1 MQDLVTKT
9 YSVFDALKLALR
21 KGLSFAIY
29 RLPAQE
35 EITLII
41 QKDHDLRELASL
53 ADVPDEEGFLVAP
66 FAVENGDK
74 TYFLRPDY
82 LIRNSIGGQQYKE
95 LADLDLPVPDRTNDT
110 SPTDISR
117 DEYIRQTD
125 DTIQLIREGEYDKV
139 VLSRAKTVKGS
150 YKSELKM
157 IYHLLCASYPNA
169 FVYLFSL
176 RGKCWMGA
184 SPEPLVCTHEKEL
197 CTVSLASTR
206 PYSKENQDLTNW
218 NTKELQEQDYVTEY
232 IENILDDYGIKGFMK
247 LGPYTKKAGRL
258 LHLRTDFRLPVESV
272 GDKIPSLVSALH
284 PTSAV
289 CGMPM
294 EKSLK
299 YIKHTEPHNREY
311 YAGFLGPMRI
321 DDHLQLFVN
330 LRCMK
335 VLENEVVLY
344 VGGGITSDSV
354 AADEWEETEIKAD
367 TLLSILQQI
376 E

>member
-1 MQDLVTKT
+1 MQEQVKKT

-41 QKDHDLRELASL
+41 QKDHKIRELESL
-53 ADVPDEEGFLVAP
+53 ADVPDEKGFLVAP
-66 FAVENGDK
+66 FAAENGDK

-82 LIRNSIGGQQYKE
+82 LIRNSVGEDEYRE
-95 LADLDLPVPDRTNDT
+95 LEELDLPIPDTVKAKT
-110 SPTDISR
+110 PADISR
-117 DEYIRQTD
+117 EDYLRQTN
-125 DTIQLIREGEYDKV
+125 DTIQLIRKGEYDKV
-139 VLSRAKTVKGS
+139 VLSRVKTIKGS

-176 RGKCWMGA
+176 HGKCWMGA
-184 SPEPLVCTHEKEL
+184 SPEPLVCTREEEL

-206 PYSKENQDLTNW
+206 PYSKENMELTKW
-218 NTKELQEQDYVTEY
+218 NTKELQEQEYVTKY
-232 IENILDDYGIKGFMK
+232 IENILEDYGIKGFIK

-294 EKSLK
+294 EKSLR
-299 YIKHTEPHNREY
+299 YIKQTERHNREY
-311 YAGFLGPMRI
+311 YAGFLGPMMI

-335 VLENEVVLY
+335 VLDNELMLY
-344 VGGGITSDSV
+344 VGGGITADSI

-367 TLLSILQQI
+367 TLLSILRQI